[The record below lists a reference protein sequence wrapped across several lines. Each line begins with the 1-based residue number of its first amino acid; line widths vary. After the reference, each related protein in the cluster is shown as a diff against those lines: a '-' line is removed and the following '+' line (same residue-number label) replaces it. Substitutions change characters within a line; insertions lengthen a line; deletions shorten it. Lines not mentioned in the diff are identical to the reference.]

1 MRHKI
6 NYEARQKLKEELY
19 RLYPYC
25 ALSGVKTNQL
35 EMHEWL
41 VKRSALPIKRI
52 QDKIFSQYNCI
63 LLSHKQHNR
72 TDSARRDWECA
83 RWAIRTYSYAAI
95 EEWLVSI
102 QLKTFGTFEQWLS
115 KTEYFLKIPSE
126 ESLIGD
132 NNNI

>member
-1 MRHKI
+1 MKHKI
-6 NYEARQKLKEELY
+6 DYDARQKLKEEIY
-19 RLYPYC
+19 EKYPYC

-52 QDKIFSQYNCI
+52 QDKIFSPYNCI
-63 LLSHKQHNR
+63 LLTHKQHNR

-83 RWAIRTYSYAAI
+83 RWAIRNYSYAAI
-95 EEWLVSI
+95 EDWLASI

-115 KTEYFLKIPSE
+115 KTEYFLKVSPE
-126 ESLIGD
+126 ESLIG
-132 NNNI
+132 NHQSI